1 MTARQII
8 FPTSEWVPNNPRFS
22 VLVYKVALTD
32 AKSFENL
39 FAYNGWSG
47 IWTNGVF
54 DYQHYHS
61 AAHEVLGISQ
71 GHATLLIGGPAGEAI
86 KVKQGDCLLLPAGTG
101 HRNMDSSADFQV
113 VGAYPPG
120 QQVDILTSAAT
131 AHQLSIIRTLPRP
144 ETDPVTGASGGLIEC
159 WDDAVPVN

>member
-1 MTARQII
+1 MMARKII
-8 FPTSEWVPNNPRFS
+8 FPASEWVPNNPRFP

-39 FAYNGWSG
+39 FASNGWSG

-61 AAHEVLGISQ
+61 AAHEALGIRQ
-71 GHATLLIGGPAGEAI
+71 GHATLLIGGPGGEAMS
-86 KVKQGDCLLLPAGTG
+86 VEQGDCLVLPAGTG
-101 HRNMDSSADFQV
+101 HRNLDCSADFQV

-120 QQVDILTSAAT
+120 QQADILTAAAT
-131 AHQLSIIRTLPRP
+131 SRQLATIRSLPRP
-144 ETDPVTGASGGLIEC
+144 ETDPVTGASVGLIEA
-159 WDDAVPVN
+159 WGSGVPVE